1 MVDYPLLLL
10 ALIIPLTLDTFVLSG
25 ALSLAGLPKK
35 RRLRVSLTLAGF
47 EAVMPAVGVLIGK
60 GLGDFIGH
68 YAGYTAAI
76 IIGIAGVILLLP
88 TNKRTK
94 HRRRKKLLART
105 QGIAIIDLGL
115 SISLD
120 ELAIGISLGL
130 LGIPLLLAMVLIGT
144 QAFISAQLGLW
155 LGGHLSEKLRHRAE
169 QLTGLILLGTAC
181 FLAAVKLS
189 ANGSGMI

>member
-1 MVDYPLLLL
+1 MTDYPLLLL
-10 ALIIPLTLDTFVLSG
+10 ALIIPLTLDTFVLSS

-35 RRLRVSLTLAGF
+35 RRLKVSLTLAGF
-47 EAVMPAVGVLIGK
+47 EAVMPAVGVLIGR
-60 GLGDFIGH
+60 GLGDIVGH
-68 YAGYTAAI
+68 YAGYTAAV

-88 TNKRTK
+88 TDKRTK

-130 LGIPLLLAMVLIGT
+130 LGIPLLLAMVLIGV

-155 LGGHLSEKLRHRAE
+155 LGGRLSDSLRHRAE
-169 QLTGLILLGTAC
+169 QLTGLILLVTAC
-181 FLAAVKLS
+181 VLVVIKFSTS
-189 ANGSGMI
+189 AS